1 MVEYELT
8 KGEGR
13 ARVNVTVNSLG
24 SDLVVR
30 IYNQNAHIGA
40 VAIGD
45 YDYEHERASVSVI
58 TRLGHKDD
66 ALAREAA
73 YLLSKSIR
81 RPVCVIAGVHLDN
94 ITREEID
101 KILANT
107 KIAISEIIKVCTQQ
121 KRVARSIRP
130 SRTMDTLR
138 AMSPLFSF
146 QKTTYHGI
154 CGCSE

>member
-13 ARVNVTVNSLG
+13 ARINVAVNSLG

-40 VAIGD
+40 VAVGD
-45 YDYEHERASVSVI
+45 YDGDHQRASVSLI

-81 RPVCVIAGVHLDN
+81 RAVCVIAGVHLDN
-94 ITREEID
+94 ITGAEID
-101 KILANT
+101 EILANT
-107 KIAISEIIKVCTQQ
+107 KTAISEVINVCSQQ
-121 KRVARSIRP
+121 KRVN
-130 SRTMDTLR
+130 
-138 AMSPLFSF
+138 
-146 QKTTYHGI
+146 
-154 CGCSE
+154 

>member
-1 MVEYELT
+1 MVEYELI

-13 ARVNVTVNSLG
+13 ARVNVTVNSMG

-30 IYNQNAHIGA
+30 IYNKNAHIGA

-66 ALAREAA
+66 ALAGEAA
-73 YLLSKSIR
+73 YLLSKSVR

-94 ITREEID
+94 ITGEEID
-101 KILANT
+101 EILANT
-107 KIAISEIIKVCTQQ
+107 RTAISEIINAYTQQ
-121 KRVARSIRP
+121 KRVN
-130 SRTMDTLR
+130 
-138 AMSPLFSF
+138 
-146 QKTTYHGI
+146 
-154 CGCSE
+154 

>member
-13 ARVNVTVNSLG
+13 AKVDVTVNSMG

-30 IYNQNAHIGA
+30 IYNQDAHIGA
-40 VAIGD
+40 VAVGD

-66 ALAREAA
+66 ALAGEAA
-73 YLLSKSIR
+73 YLLSKSVR

-94 ITREEID
+94 ITGEEID
-101 KILANT
+101 KILSNT
-107 KIAISEIIKVCTQQ
+107 KLAVNEVINVWKQQ
-121 KRVARSIRP
+121 KRVN
-130 SRTMDTLR
+130 
-138 AMSPLFSF
+138 
-146 QKTTYHGI
+146 
-154 CGCSE
+154 

>member
-13 ARVNVTVNSLG
+13 ARINVTVNSMG

-40 VAIGD
+40 VAIGE

-94 ITREEID
+94 ITRAEID
-101 KILANT
+101 EILANT
-107 KIAISEIIKVCTQQ
+107 KTAISEVINVCSQQ
-121 KRVARSIRP
+121 KRVN
-130 SRTMDTLR
+130 
-138 AMSPLFSF
+138 
-146 QKTTYHGI
+146 
-154 CGCSE
+154 

>member
-1 MVEYELT
+1 MVECELT

-13 ARVNVTVNSLG
+13 ARVSVTADSMG

-40 VAIGD
+40 VAVGD
-45 YDYEHERASVSVI
+45 YDSEHKRASVSVV

-66 ALAREAA
+66 ALAGEAA

-94 ITREEID
+94 ITREEVD

-107 KIAISEIIKVCTQQ
+107 RIAISEIIDVCSQQ
-121 KRVARSIRP
+121 KRVN
-130 SRTMDTLR
+130 
-138 AMSPLFSF
+138 
-146 QKTTYHGI
+146 
-154 CGCSE
+154 

>member
-13 ARVNVTVNSLG
+13 VRVDVKVNGMG
-24 SDLVVR
+24 SDLVVY

-40 VAIGD
+40 VAVGD
-45 YDYEHERASVSVI
+45 YDNAHKRASVSVT

-94 ITREEID
+94 ITSEEIGE
-101 KILANT
+101 ILANT
-107 KIAISEIIKVCTQQ
+107 KTAIWEIINVYGQQ
-121 KRVARSIRP
+121 KR
-130 SRTMDTLR
+130 DN
-138 AMSPLFSF
+138 
-146 QKTTYHGI
+146 
-154 CGCSE
+154 

>member
-13 ARVNVTVNSLG
+13 ARVNVTVNSMG
-24 SDLVVR
+24 GDLVVR
-30 IYNQNAHIGA
+30 IYNQDAHIGA

-66 ALAREAA
+66 ALAGEAA
-73 YLLSKSIR
+73 YLLSKSIK

-94 ITREEID
+94 ITGEEIE

-107 KIAISEIIKVCTQQ
+107 KIAISEIINVCSQQ
-121 KRVARSIRP
+121 KRVN
-130 SRTMDTLR
+130 
-138 AMSPLFSF
+138 
-146 QKTTYHGI
+146 
-154 CGCSE
+154 

>member
-1 MVEYELT
+1 MVEYGLT

-13 ARVNVTVNSLG
+13 ARIDVTVNSMG
-24 SDLVVR
+24 GDLVVR
-30 IYNQNAHIGA
+30 IYNQNAHLGA

-45 YDYEHERASVSVI
+45 YDDEHERASVSVI

-73 YLLSKSIR
+73 YLLSKSTR

-107 KIAISEIIKVCTQQ
+107 RIAVSEIINVCTQQ
-121 KRVARSIRP
+121 EPVN
-130 SRTMDTLR
+130 
-138 AMSPLFSF
+138 
-146 QKTTYHGI
+146 
-154 CGCSE
+154 

>member
-1 MVEYELT
+1 MFEYILT

-13 ARVNVTVNSLG
+13 ARVNVTVNSMG

-30 IYNQNAHIGA
+30 IYNQDAHIGA

-66 ALAREAA
+66 ALAGEAA
-73 YLLSKSIR
+73 YLLSKSIK

-94 ITREEID
+94 ITGEEIE

-107 KIAISEIIKVCTQQ
+107 KIAISEIINVCSQQ
-121 KRVARSIRP
+121 KLVN
-130 SRTMDTLR
+130 
-138 AMSPLFSF
+138 
-146 QKTTYHGI
+146 
-154 CGCSE
+154 

>member
-1 MVEYELT
+1 MVECELT
-8 KGEGR
+8 KGKGR
-13 ARVNVTVNSLG
+13 TRVNVTADSMG

-45 YDYEHERASVSVI
+45 YDDEHERASVSVI

-66 ALAREAA
+66 ALTRDAA
-73 YLLSKSIR
+73 YSLSKSIR

-101 KILANT
+101 EILANT
-107 KIAISEIIKVCTQQ
+107 RAAISEVINVCTQQ
-121 KRVARSIRP
+121 ERV
-130 SRTMDTLR
+130 D
-138 AMSPLFSF
+138 
-146 QKTTYHGI
+146 
-154 CGCSE
+154 